1 MPWEWFPPR
10 WIWSESRLNRGPD
23 PTTRMPTEMGLLA
36 EGMTFAD
43 VVQANWPWFAG
54 AFAAVSAWVSR
65 VLWVRIDK
73 RWEAHDAR
81 MDKKLTSETE
91 TLGTLTATL
100 PILAENGKKQTEILE
115 ECRKFDSD
123 FIRLHGD
130 LNEKVKEGFH
140 ELATAVIAS
149 ACPEQK
155 PVVEAHVDRFIK
167 RKEET
172 KKAS

>member
-1 MPWEWFPPR
+1 ML
-10 WIWSESRLNRGPD
+10 I
-23 PTTRMPTEMGLLA
+23 A
-36 EGMTFAD
+36 EGMTIAD
-43 VVQANWPWFAG
+43 LIQNNWPWFAATFG
-54 AFAAVSAWVSR
+54 AVAAWISR
-65 VLWVRIDK
+65 VLWVKLDK

-81 MDKKLTSETE
+81 MDKKFASETE
-91 TLGTLTATL
+91 TLDTLKQTL
-100 PILAENGKKQTEILE
+100 PVLADNGKKQTEILQ
-115 ECRKFDSD
+115 ECRRFDSD

-130 LNEKVKEGFH
+130 LNEKVKDGFH

-172 KKAS
+172 KRRPDAPPGFGQIPVTDH